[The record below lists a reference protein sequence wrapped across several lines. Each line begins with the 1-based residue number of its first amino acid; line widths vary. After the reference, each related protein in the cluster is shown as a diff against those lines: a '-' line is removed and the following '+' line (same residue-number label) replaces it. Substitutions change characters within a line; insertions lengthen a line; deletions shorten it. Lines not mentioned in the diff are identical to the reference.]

1 LGGTILGTALLA
13 ASAATSTAAT
23 TIKHVLLISIDGMHA
38 LDFINCAAGISGG
51 NGGKP
56 YCPNLAKLVD
66 TGVNIRY
73 RWPCR
78 R

>member
-1 LGGTILGTALLA
+1 MLAVSAGLPALADGGGDDGGNG
-13 ASAATSTAAT
+13 
-23 TIKHVLLISIDGMHA
+23 IKQVLLISIDGMHA